1 MQSSISG
8 ILDTIRAQLLE
19 IDAANSSTQAMR
31 EIVLRAQ
38 DSARQQF
45 AQIGDSSA
53 NIRKSVEMSASTIR
67 QLEQRTL
74 DIGGIA
80 TLIKEIADQ
89 TNLLALNA
97 AIEAARAGESGRGFA
112 VVADEVRKLAERTRG
127 ATAEIAAR
135 EDKLD
140 ILVNNAGAA
149 WGADFESFP
158 EAGWDRVMDLNVKSL
173 FFLTQAL
180 HPQLKAAASFERP
193 AKVINIASID
203 GMKINPW
210 QTYSYQASKA
220 AVIHLTRRMAAE
232 LAPQNIL
239 VSGIAPGAF
248 QSEMNKAARDFGDQV
263 GKNIPF
269 PRIGTPEDMAG
280 LAIYLASR
288 AGDYIVGETIACD
301 GGIVNASLPQNGIAP

>member
-1 MQSSISG
+1 MDINSLFNLKGRTALVTGGSRG
-8 ILDTIRAQLLE
+8 IGAMIVEGYL
-19 IDAANSSTQAMR
+19 AAGAER
-31 EIVLRAQ
+31 IYI
-38 DSARQQF
+38 SAR
-45 AQIGDSSA
+45 
-53 NIRKSVEMSASTIR
+53 KV
-67 QLEQRTL
+67 
-74 DIGGIA
+74 
-80 TLIKEIADQ
+80 DQ
-89 TNLLALNA
+89 
-97 AIEAARAGESGRGFA
+97 IEAAVEQFGDK
-112 VVADEVRKLAERTRG
+112 VVGIPLDLSTVEGCRSLA
-127 ATAEIAAR
+127 AEIAAR

-280 LAIYLASR
+280 LAIYIASR